1 MSAFNLT
8 VKPAQIEIILR
19 PNASYVR
26 AYDVTN
32 NSSEAVLLTTSIS
45 PWVPADNLGSVT
57 YLDSQEQRLDIS
69 LSNADLKLGQDFVL
83 KPNQKKQ
90 LVLKIKNPTTDE
102 SDHYL
107 TFFVSQKPLNNSI
120 IGRQNLA
127 KIGSHILVS
136 TTNQKSI
143 TSNLEISQ
151 FITKPFIKDIF
162 SKIKIEGE
170 IFNNGNHYSQINGQ
184 IKISKNGQPYWEQN
198 LFPYTI
204 TSQNSRLIQCLNSQ
218 NEAETCQLKMPIW
231 PGVYRGTISLSGNS
245 SKYEYSFNFFIFPY
259 SIIIAITVLFL
270 LLTFL
275 LKKPAQNIKH
285 C

>member
-1 MSAFNLT
+1 MSAFNLSI
-8 VKPAQIEIILR
+8 KPAQIEIVLHQ
-19 PNASYVR
+19 NASYVR
-26 AYDVTN
+26 AYEITN
-32 NSSEAVLLTTSIS
+32 NSPETVLLTTSIS

-57 YLDSQEQRLDIS
+57 YLDNQEQILDIS
-69 LSNADLKLGQDFVL
+69 LSNADLKLGQDFIL

-90 LVLKIKNPTTDE
+90 LVLKIKNPTAEDN
-102 SDHYL
+102 DYYL
-107 TFFVSQKPLNNSI
+107 TFFISQKPLNNSVS
-120 IGRQNLA
+120 GHQNFA

-143 TSNLEISQ
+143 VPNLQISQ
-151 FITKPFIKDIF
+151 FIIKPFIKDIF

-170 IFNNGNHYSQINGQ
+170 IFNSGNHYSQINGQ

-198 LFPYTI
+198 LFPYTVA
-204 TSQNSRLIQCLNSQ
+204 TQNSRLIQCLNSQ
-218 NEAETCQLKMPIW
+218 NEAEICQLKMPIW
-231 PGVYRGTISLSGNS
+231 PGIYQGTVTLSGNS

-259 SIIIAITVLFL
+259 SIIVAITLFFL

-275 LKKPAQNIKH
+275 LKKPAQNRKL